1 MSTAVSKKNPV
12 TFRLPPPGEV
22 DPFFGLNRSFYY
34 TGEERGYW
42 KLVRIL
48 DDEIRDKPR
57 KKIDALGRERKQRGR
72 TLVPFDA
79 VLKFLQ
85 REIEKQNKE
94 AS

>member
-1 MSTAVSKKNPV
+1 MQTAVTKKNPV

-42 KLVRIL
+42 KLIRIL
-48 DDEIRDKPR
+48 DDDIRDRPR
-57 KKIDALGRERKQRGR
+57 KTIDKLGRRRAQRGR

-79 VLKFLQ
+79 V
-85 REIEKQNKE
+85 EKHLRRVIAKQEKE